1 ENMPEEEDDG
11 PKVQENMAPKGLPP
25 ASNQHKFQLTEDDEK
40 ELQQFWKEPQEQPE
54 EQQSL
59 PSQQYSAPPDDG
71 LPTMPEDMPI
81 GDDVQEE
88 VEVEEFEEELPDG

>member
-1 ENMPEEEDDG
+1 
-11 PKVQENMAPKGLPP
+11 MAPKGLPP

-54 EQQSL
+54 DQQSL

-71 LPTMPEDMPI
+71 LPTMPF
-81 GDDVQEE
+81 GDDVDEE
-88 VEVEEFEEELPDG
+88 VVVEEFEEELPDGTIRKVIRKRIKR